1 MKRATGIFGR
11 MAAAA
16 LGCGLAVAAWGQSTE
31 PAFQSVI
38 RVFQGQ
44 QTTRLVENATSAR
57 VMDGSLATVAPDGDT
72 RLLLTGK
79 KPGRTVLTHTRK
91 DGTPVAEQVVVMPP
105 LSPKALE
112 VYGLVADIPGINV
125 YEVQD
130 RMVIDGRLASGSDVD
145 RVKAIA
151 DAMGENVL
159 NLTVLDT
166 GASNDVIM
174 DFIKRNSGVDG
185 LTVSIF
191 GDTAY
196 LRGTVASEAERSNV
210 VALASTQIANV
221 MDMLTVQ
228 TGMIETE
235 VLFLRVENSKGH
247 DWGMNVFNGS
257 TDVLGLNAGL
267 NGSQNYAESMWS
279 TPQIAVSWSASL
291 APAVNALVSGGQA
304 EVVARPRIGTRIGE
318 TGRFLSG
325 GEMYYKTSG
334 EVSGDLD
341 SVEYGIELEV
351 APQYLLDR
359 QLCNNIKINLS
370 YPVTQSSGADLSLDK
385 YTIESTVVCEVG
397 QSIVISGLTEHINDL
412 QNEKTPLLG
421 HIPVIRLFFSH
432 RQRTTKD
439 SELVAIITPRVLGR
453 ELSESRSDGVSESVH
468 AERAKLEAQDA
479 EAAERAHQEHVLAQ
493 RMVEA
498 RIAEAEAEGAK
509 AERRALEDELKAKR
523 EAEKERAKAEKLA
536 AKEREREERLKA
548 EEKAAKAK
556 SAAER
561 KAKREAEKAA
571 KAKAE
576 ERARLEK
583 AKAEERE
590 RIAKAKEEERA
601 QKALL
606 KEQAKREA
614 EEAAKAKAEE
624 RARIEKEKAEERAR
638 IEQAKKEEREQKARL
653 KEQAEKERLAA
664 KAEAKA
670 KREAEKARKEAEK
683 LQAEERKQAERL
695 RKQEE
700 KARQAEA
707 AEAKAHRETQ
717 KIRKETEEILAKEVA
732 LVEREE
738 AERAKA
744 EEKAAAKAE
753 KAAKK
758 AKK

>member
-1 MKRATGIFGR
+1 MKRATGMFGR

-16 LGCGLAVAAWGQSTE
+16 LACGLAVVAWGQSTD
-31 PAFQSVI
+31 PGFQSVI
-38 RVFQGQ
+38 RIFQGQ
-44 QTTRLVENATSAR
+44 QTARLVENATSAR
-57 VMDGSLATVAPDGDT
+57 VMDGSLATAVPDGDA
-72 RLLLTGK
+72 RLLLTGL

-105 LSPKALE
+105 LSAGALE

-125 YEVQD
+125 YEVQE
-130 RMVIDGRLASGSDVD
+130 RVVVDGRLASGKDVD

-151 DAMGENVL
+151 DAMGESVL

-166 GASNDVIM
+166 GASNDVIT

-196 LRGTVASEAERSNV
+196 LRGTVASEAVRSNV

-235 VLFLRVENSKGH
+235 VLFLRVEKSKGH

-257 TDVLGLNAGL
+257 SDVLGLNAGL
-267 NGSQNYAESMWS
+267 SGSQNYAENMWS
-279 TPQIAVSWSASL
+279 TPQIALTWSAAL
-291 APAVNALVSGGQA
+291 APTVNALVSGGQA
-304 EVVARPRIGTRIGE
+304 EVVARPRIGTRLGE

-341 SVEYGIELEV
+341 SVEYGIELTV

-397 QSIVISGLTEHINDL
+397 QSIVVSGLTEHINNL

-421 HIPVIRLFFSH
+421 HIPVLRLFFSH

-453 ELSESRSDGVSESVH
+453 ELSGEREDGVSEQVH
-468 AERAKLEAQDA
+468 AEIARLESKDA

-498 RIAEAEAEGAK
+498 GIAQAEADGAK
-509 AERRALEDELKAKR
+509 AERRALEEAIKAKR
-523 EAEKERAKAEKLA
+523 EAEKERAKAEKLQ
-536 AKEREREERLKA
+536 AKEREREERLK
-548 EEKAAKAK
+548 EQEKAAKAK
-556 SAAER
+556 AAAER

-576 ERARLEK
+576 ERERLEK
-583 AKAEERE
+583 AKAAERE
-590 RIAKAKEEERA
+590 

-606 KEQAKREA
+606 KEQ
-614 EEAAKAKAEE
+614 
-624 RARIEKEKAEERAR
+624 EK
-638 IEQAKKEEREQKARL
+638 
-653 KEQAEKERLAA
+653 KERLAA
-664 KAEAKA
+664 KEEARA
-670 KREAEKARKEAEK
+670 RREAERERKAAEK

-707 AEAKAHRETQ
+707 AEAKAREET
-717 KIRKETEEILAKEVA
+717 KKVRKTTEEILAKELS

-738 AERAKA
+738 TERAKA
-744 EEKAAAKAE
+744 AEKAAEKAE